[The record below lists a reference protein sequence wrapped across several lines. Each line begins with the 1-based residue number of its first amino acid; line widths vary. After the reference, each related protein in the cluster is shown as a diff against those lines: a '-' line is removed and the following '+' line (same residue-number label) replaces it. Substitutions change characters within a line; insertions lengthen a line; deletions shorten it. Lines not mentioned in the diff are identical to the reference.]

1 MTLTQD
7 VMSALDASRLRAARW
22 LLNGCLVLG
31 VCIAVTGLLMPAN
44 SIVPALIALG
54 ATAVGYWSVRVEY
67 PQYRLIVGQVAVA
80 QPIALLVAMSGST
93 WQMDAH
99 MLFFVAL
106 SALVGLVDI
115 RAIIFAA
122 ITTVLH
128 HLSLGIFLPHLV
140 FPTVDFLEN
149 VERVLFHGAIVGL
162 QVVVLAWAVRIRIS
176 LTKQV
181 QRALTDAKAATVR
194 AEQSG
199 ALAETA
205 HTAAQSE
212 TARAQGAQS
221 KAEALLTQLK
231 EEQTA
236 REKADSAARATE
248 AHAAEVRQTVL
259 DDQSRVVTA
268 LRDGLSRVARGDLAS
283 PITEPFPDAYEVLRS
298 DYNAAIQN
306 LASALSDVAA
316 NTGTLM
322 EQVAGV
328 SASANDLSERTD
340 KQVASLDATGVAIE
354 NLHKTVQASTENARA
369 TASAAI
375 AVKTDAVA
383 GGDVVRRVIA
393 AMSDIES
400 SSQEIAKINAVMDGI
415 AFQTNLLALNAGV
428 EAARAG
434 EAGRGFSVVAS
445 EVRAL
450 SQRATEAARGIND
463 LTERSG
469 RQVQDGVALV
479 GQAGKALDGIV
490 DSIANMTAA
499 VERIAQAA
507 ENQSDGLRA
516 VNDTVN
522 DLDAVAH
529 SNATMFEET
538 TAACHA
544 LTAGMEH
551 ISDRLRG
558 FELQHD
564 NTSVPL
570 TDDEGADTEPA
581 QMSRTA

>member
-1 MTLTQD
+1 MTPNND
-7 VMSALDASRLRAARW
+7 VMTALDASRLRAAHW
-22 LLNGCLVLG
+22 LLNGCLIFA
-31 VCIAVTGLLMPAN
+31 VCIGATGLLMPAN
-44 SIVPALIALG
+44 SFWPAIIALG
-54 ATAVGYWSVRVEY
+54 ATAVAYWSVRAEH
-67 PQYRLIVGQVAVA
+67 PQYRLVVGQAAVA
-80 QPIALLVAMSGST
+80 QPIALLVAMSGSG
-93 WQMDAH
+93 WQMDVH

-115 RAIIFAA
+115 RAIAVAA

-128 HLSLGIFLPHLV
+128 HLTLGIFLPQLV
-140 FPTVDFLEN
+140 FPTVDFIEN

-176 LTKQV
+176 LTRQV
-181 QRALTDAKAATVR
+181 QRALTEAKAATVR
-194 AEQSG
+194 AEESG
-199 ALAETA
+199 MLAETA
-205 HTAAQSE
+205 QAAAE
-212 TARAQGAQS
+212 IEMIRAQEAQNH
-221 KAEALLTQLK
+221 AETLLTQLK
-231 EEQTA
+231 DEQAA
-236 REKADSAARATE
+236 REQSDAAARTTE
-248 AHAAEVRQTVL
+248 VRAAEAQKKVL

-268 LRDGLSRVARGDLAS
+268 LRDGLSRVAQGDLAT
-283 PITEPFPDAYEVLRS
+283 PIPDPFPDAYEVLRS

-306 LASALSDVAA
+306 LASALTDVAA

-340 KQVASLDATGVAIE
+340 KQVSSLEATGVAIE
-354 NLHKTVQASTENARA
+354 NLHQTVQASTDNARA
-369 TASAAI
+369 TATAAT

-393 AMSDIES
+393 AMSDIEA

-450 SQRATEAARGIND
+450 SQRATEAARGINE

-479 GQAGKALDGIV
+479 GQAGQALDGIV

-522 DLDAVAH
+522 DLDVVAQ

-551 ISDRLRG
+551 IADRLRG
-558 FELQHD
+558 FQLNHVEIPVPFMED
-564 NTSVPL
+564 VDTRMTTDPL
-570 TDDEGADTEPA
+570 TGTG
-581 QMSRTA
+581 